1 MTNKERY
8 KQAFSAVQ
16 SSRQLCL
23 EVEEMA
29 RIEKKHKKNMAV
41 AAAVACA
48 LVIGVPGTVY
58 AADIGGIQE
67 KITMWLYGR
76 QMEVEVTENGS
87 GGYQFTYDRGD
98 GEEEIMGYGGV
109 AIDEDG
115 GMTWLSADELAGQI
129 NESVSVEEDADGRV
143 WVYYQDQKMD
153 ITDLFDE
160 NGVYGFNLEKGDRT
174 VYVEV
179 TKNADGTYFFT
190 QTDDESPTSS
200 TKVTTTT
207 MYFEDGK

>member
-1 MTNKERY
+1 
-8 KQAFSAVQ
+8 
-16 SSRQLCL
+16 
-23 EVEEMA
+23 
-29 RIEKKHKKNMAV
+29 MAV

-48 LVIGVPGTVY
+48 LIIGVPGTVY

-109 AIDEDG
+109 SIDEDG
-115 GMTWLSADELAGQI
+115 SMTWISADELAEHI
-129 NESVSVEEDADGRV
+129 NESVSVDEDEDGRV
-143 WVYYQDQKMD
+143 WVYYHDQKMD

-160 NGVYGFNLEKGDRT
+160 NGVYGFDLEKGDRT

-179 TKNADGTYFFT
+179 TKNADGTYSFT
-190 QTDDESPTSS
+190 QTDEESPTSC

-207 MYFEDGK
+207 MYFEGGK

>member
-1 MTNKERY
+1 
-8 KQAFSAVQ
+8 
-16 SSRQLCL
+16 
-23 EVEEMA
+23 
-29 RIEKKHKKNMAV
+29 MAV

-48 LVIGVPGTVY
+48 LIIGVPGTVY

-109 AIDEDG
+109 SIDEDG
-115 GMTWLSADELAGQI
+115 SMTWISADELAEHI
-129 NESVSVEEDADGRV
+129 NESVSVDEDEDGRV
-143 WVYYQDQKMD
+143 WVYYHDQKMD

-179 TKNADGTYFFT
+179 TKNADGTYSFT
-190 QTDDESPTSS
+190 QTDEESPTSS

-207 MYFEDGK
+207 MYFEGGK